1 MLHTAAGPKIDSE
14 NEDRLDSEEIPLI
27 ILGSGLSISSI

>member
-1 MLHTAAGPKIDSE
+1 MLHTAPGPKIDSE
-14 NEDRLDSEEIPLI
+14 NEDSEEIPLI